1 MSNACF
7 TLPCQRLPCVSIAIC
22 CASNATDGTDTET
35 LISAEFDLKAAS
47 SCLACVISYL
57 DLPNTTSHHG
67 QWRLRHHDLS
77 QYMKLDASAVK
88 ALNLM
93 PNPLEMGGNKN
104 MSLYGLLNHCKTAQG
119 QRLLEMWLKQPL
131 VNLHEIRKPWFSGM
145 VHQVGSAILSL
156 DSCIEQRQSLVEAF
170 VEDASTR
177 KSLQV
182 SEHSCTIKLLPFLT
196 LISIRTSRIASDQ
209 CQTSPG

>member
-1 MSNACF
+1 M
-7 TLPCQRLPCVSIAIC
+7 
-22 CASNATDGTDTET
+22 
-35 LISAEFDLKAAS
+35 
-47 SCLACVISYL
+47 SCLACIISYL
-57 DLPNTTSHHG
+57 DLANTTNHHG

-77 QYMKLDASAVK
+77 QYMKLDASALK

-131 VNLHEIRKPWFSGM
+131 VNLHEIREYTNRSRHRDRDLIAPPF
-145 VHQVGSAILSL
+145 V
-156 DSCIEQRQSLVEAF
+156 EQRQDLVEAF

-182 SEHSCTIKLLPFLT
+182 
-196 LISIRTSRIASDQ
+196 
-209 CQTSPG
+209 

>member
-35 LISAEFDLKAAS
+35 LIAAEFDLKAAS

-131 VNLHEIRKPWFSGM
+131 VNLHEIRKP
-145 VHQVGSAILSL
+145 GSPE
-156 DSCIEQRQSLVEAF
+156 CI
-170 VEDASTR
+170 
-177 KSLQV
+177 
-182 SEHSCTIKLLPFLT
+182 
-196 LISIRTSRIASDQ
+196 IRSDQ
-209 CQTSPG
+209 RY